1 MEKEQIVEQQNVDVL
16 EEDVQPKAKEL
27 GIGLLL
33 GIGCLTILPVLVMI
47 ILMMFVKVLVLNV

>member
-33 GIGCLTILPVLVMI
+33 GIGYLTILPVVVMI